1 MPPTDHLHLSDL
13 SCNRR
18 PLWTRYAF
26 LPSVTLGEFNKAT
39 ISWRDI
45 GCGCCSNDNYRSTID
60 WGATPEMLNEVRDTL
75 LEMQDALRKKIVE
88 VEEVIHDTQLT
99 PSPYG
104 TITIEEEEF

>member
-1 MPPTDHLHLSDL
+1 
-13 SCNRR
+13 
-18 PLWTRYAF
+18 
-26 LPSVTLGEFNKAT
+26 
-39 ISWRDI
+39 
-45 GCGCCSNDNYRSTID
+45 
-60 WGATPEMLNEVRDTL
+60 MLNEVRDTL